1 MVKVSGSPAWGLKTT
16 KKPAKK
22 PHSAV
27 NNPTSTILT
36 SPISPSSKRKQ
47 PKNRYFHDFDDEDVS
62 NEYDDFVVPDE
73 EESDEEAFEPV
84 RGSTILRNR
93 QQGRLGPPITTDER
107 MKDLPEEH
115 RICVQQFVDEAKKF
129 EESLRNKNGHT
140 KPYFTERDFR
150 EMAIDWTLTLEGMH
164 DIPGIDKEKV
174 NMYGKKFVPLVERYY
189 SGYEEMMNS
198 NPDQDMDQNHQNVI
212 DLCSDEELVG
222 EEEEDEDGEHL
233 SQAEQPSK
241 YFKPPTPP
249 RGADVQA
256 FNGLMAQAQNLPQRS
271 HAKPDPPKNMT
282 RGGSRGKGK
291 YRGAGRRGSG
301 RRSTGSASGPSTGR
315 SRGGQSNSRVTKAS
329 SRRSSGGS
337 KRGSTAK
344 KSNLMR
350 TFGNHGGSS
359 GTGGGGIGGIGMMPT

>member
-1 MVKVSGSPAWGLKTT
+1 MVKVSGSPAGGPKKTT

-22 PHSAV
+22 PRSTA
-27 NNPTSTILT
+27 NNPTSTMLT
-36 SPISPSSKRKQ
+36 SPISPSSKRQQ
-47 PKNRYFHDFDDEDVS
+47 PKNRYFEDFDDEDFG
-62 NEYDDFVVPDE
+62 NEYDDFIAPGE
-73 EESDEEAFEPV
+73 EESDEDAFEPV
-84 RGSTILRNR
+84 RGSKILRKR

-107 MKDLPEEH
+107 MKGLLEVH
-115 RICVQQFVDEAKKF
+115 RIYVQQFVDEAKKF

-150 EMAIDWTLTLEGMH
+150 EMAINWTRTIQDMH
-164 DIPGIDKEKV
+164 EIPGIDRDKV
-174 NMYGKKFVPLVERYY
+174 NMYGRKFLQLVERYH

-198 NPDQDMDQNHQNVI
+198 NNNEDMDQNHQNVI

-222 EEEEDEDGEHL
+222 EEEEDEDEDHL

-241 YFKPPTPP
+241 YFKPPAP
-249 RGADVQA
+249 DVQA
-256 FNGLMAQAQNLPQRS
+256 FNGLMAQAQSLPQRS
-271 HAKPDPPKNMT
+271 YAKPDPPKSMA

-301 RRSTGSASGPSTGR
+301 RRSTGSASGSSTGR

-344 KSNLMR
+344 SSNLMK
-350 TFGNHGGSS
+350 TFGNHGGSR
-359 GTGGGGIGGIGMMPT
+359 GTGGGEMGGIGMMPT